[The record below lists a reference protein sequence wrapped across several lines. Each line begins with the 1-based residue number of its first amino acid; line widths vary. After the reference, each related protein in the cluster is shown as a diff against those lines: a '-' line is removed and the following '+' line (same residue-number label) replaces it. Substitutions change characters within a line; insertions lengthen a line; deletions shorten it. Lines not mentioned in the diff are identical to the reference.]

1 MPARRIATAVLLVLA
16 LIPASRATA
25 DKRSAER
32 FTPERTATRADVLA
46 GRASQAEQRRALQA
60 SIELAGGESVEVA
73 GSQQSGLGGY
83 GQALIATDLDGD
95 GDEEILFEQYVGPRR
110 FVVAADDSGVL
121 WRQKMKR
128 GPWFAG
134 YVVDD
139 FAMGGGNE
147 VLMIAHQWLGAD
159 GQRVM
164 FGLVGRWGLLWTYE
178 PLGPYHEINGSVEAD
193 GDERAELA
201 ITTWSDWGNPKVVTL
216 DGDSGEEL
224 GTLKPTLD
232 VDTVAFDTNSQAFV
246 TDGGSGQ
253 SDEAVFIT
261 SLPTGGG
268 YFAERLR
275 LTDGTRAA
283 YAVIPLL
290 NLGEMYQGRDYTG
303 DGRRDAVTDRY
314 TSFGMFDPI
323 AFTGWSHEHGFG
335 SSWYPGPPNPVGDLD
350 GDGGE
355 DLCMVLNEYVSGATP
370 FEYSITE
377 HIDCR
382 SGKTGTRI
390 WTAATPTVTQTEE
403 NYSYAYPFVITRHDL
418 NGDGHPDPILGVE
431 EISCVEDCATTRF
444 EVSALE
450 GRTGAS
456 LWAVNDPSRQD
467 LMWRL
472 TEGNLDSVPG
482 DDLFETDEESDL
494 AEFRVLNGLTREV
507 SWQGVVEPGSDYG
520 HVLDWGYADVDGDGV
535 TEAVVTAYAT
545 NLTCGSHT
553 CFGDTGLYVATFG
566 EEGQLLWQIEL

>member
-1 MPARRIATAVLLVLA
+1 MPARRIVTAVLLVLA

-110 FVVAADDSGVL
+110 FVLAADEGGVL
-121 WRQKMKR
+121 WRKKIKR

-134 YVVDD
+134 YLVDD

-147 VLMIAHQWLGAD
+147 VLMIAHHWLGAE
-159 GQRVM
+159 GQRIV
-164 FGLVGRWGLLWTYE
+164 FGLVGAWGLLWTYE
-178 PLGPYHEINGSVEAD
+178 PPGLFHEINGSVEAD

-201 ITTWSDWGNPKVVTL
+201 ITTWSDPGNPKVVAL
-216 DGDSGEEL
+216 DGDFGEEL
-224 GTLKPTLD
+224 GTLQPTLD
-232 VDTVAFDTNSQAFV
+232 ADTAVFDTYSQAFV
-246 TDGGSGQ
+246 TDGDPGQ

-268 YFAERLR
+268 YLAERLR
-275 LTDGTRAA
+275 FTDRTRTDFE
-283 YAVIPLL
+283 VLPLES
-290 NLGEMYQGRDYTG
+290 LGQVYQGRDYTG
-303 DGRRDAVTDRY
+303 DGRRDAVIDGY
-314 TSFGMFDPI
+314 SAFGVFDPI
-323 AFTGWSHEHGFG
+323 TFSGWSHEHGFG
-335 SSWYPGPPNPVGDLD
+335 AGYPVPPDPVGDLD
-350 GDGGE
+350 ADEGE
-355 DLCMVLNEYVSGATP
+355 DLCMVLTEYVSGTTP
-370 FEYSITE
+370 FEYDLTA

-390 WTAATPTVTQTEE
+390 WTAATSTVRQSEE
-403 NYSYAYPFVITRHDL
+403 GYAYPFVITRHDL

-431 EISCVEDCATTRF
+431 EFRCDGSCETTRL
-444 EVSALE
+444 EIAALE
-450 GRTGAS
+450 GMAGGS
-456 LWAVNDPSRQD
+456 LWAVNDPSGLD
-467 LMWRL
+467 LLWQL

-482 DDLFETDEESDL
+482 DDLFETDEESDR

-507 SWQGVVEPGSDYG
+507 SWQGVVEPDSDYG

-545 NLTCGSHT
+545 NLTCGPHS

-566 EEGQLLWQIEL
+566 GDGQLLWQIEL